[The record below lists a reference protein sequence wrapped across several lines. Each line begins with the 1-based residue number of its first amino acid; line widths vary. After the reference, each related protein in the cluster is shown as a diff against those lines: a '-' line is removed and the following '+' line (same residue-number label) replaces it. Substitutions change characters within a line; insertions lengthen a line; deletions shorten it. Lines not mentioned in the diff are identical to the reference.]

1 MPKIGNNLSSQ
12 VIEIQ
17 NEIFLVD
24 CGEGTQVG
32 LRKNKINFSV
42 LNIYLYPI
50 YTEIT
55 ILVW

>member
-17 NEIFLVD
+17 NEVFLID

-32 LRKNKINFSV
+32 LRKNKINFSRIKHIFISH
-42 LNIYLYPI
+42 LHGDHYL
-50 YTEIT
+50 
-55 ILVW
+55 V